1 MALKEVI
8 RDADSMNVLLQARLS
23 AAFSDER
30 QIISVCFIPNLH
42 FKTKLKYRFE

>member
-23 AAFSDER
+23 AAFSGER
-30 QIISVCFIPNLH
+30 QIISYVSYLTYI
-42 FKTKLKYRFE
+42 LKQN